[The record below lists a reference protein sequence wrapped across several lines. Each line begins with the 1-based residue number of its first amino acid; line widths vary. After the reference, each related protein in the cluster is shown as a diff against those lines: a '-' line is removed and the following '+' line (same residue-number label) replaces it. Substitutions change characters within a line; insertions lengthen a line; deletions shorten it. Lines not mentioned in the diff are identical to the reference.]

1 LIIAGLFGL
10 ILGGEL
16 LLPVIE
22 EVGLLALEWAHKT
35 LDILYEDVLGFGD
48 EASKKA
54 SAYTGLLLIIAL
66 LVWVGYKLH
75 QKYLRTKAVMSQW
88 WASLTWLVKLL
99 YIAGGLVLIGIL
111 AMFI

>member
-1 LIIAGLFGL
+1 LIIAVLFGL
-10 ILGGEL
+10 ILGREL

-35 LDILYEDVLGFGD
+35 LDIIYEDVLGFGD

-54 SAYTGLLLIIAL
+54 SAYTGVLLIIAL

-75 QKYLRTKAVMSQW
+75 KKYLRTKADMSKW
-88 WASLTWLVKLL
+88 WASLTLFVKLL
-99 YIAGGLVLIGIL
+99 YITGGLVLIGIFV
-111 AMFI
+111 MFI

>member
-35 LDILYEDVLGFGD
+35 LDILFEDVLGFGD

-54 SAYTGLLLIIAL
+54 SAYTGLLLIITL
-66 LVWVGYKLH
+66 LVWGCYKLY
-75 QKYLRTKAVMSQW
+75 QQYQRTKILVSQW
-88 WASLTWLVKLL
+88 WASLTWFVKLL